1 MSNAAAG
8 PLAAIENGRYIS
20 LATFRKSGE
29 PVLTPVEFVTREGA
43 IYVRTGAVSGKVKR
57 LRRNPRVRVAACTMR
72 GRTTGPP
79 FDGVAALLSDAEMQV
94 LYALFAQKYGVLFR
108 LGSMLRRRPMIGLRI
123 MPDGQPP
130 AA

>member
-1 MSNAAAG
+1 MTRLGTLVLLAVAGAACAG
-8 PLAAIENGRYIS
+8 GPPAPVAID
-20 LATFRKSGE
+20 
-29 PVLTPVEFVTREGA
+29 
-43 IYVRTGAVSGKVKR
+43 VRTGAVSGKVKR

-72 GRTTGPP
+72 GRATGPP
-79 FDGVAALLSDAEMQV
+79 FDGVAALLSEGETQV

-123 MPDGQPP
+123 IPDGQPP